1 MNWDQVQGKWKQ
13 AAGKVKE
20 KWGKLSDDDLKFVDG
35 KREQHAAAPELYTH
49 VRWAIRGDVPT
60 GAQVRAEYDAQVPAV
75 IAARSSLAK

>member
-1 MNWDQVQGKWKQ
+1 MIEAV
-13 AAGKVKE
+13 
-20 KWGKLSDDDLKFVDG
+20 VDG

-75 IAARSSLAK
+75 IAARSSLTK